1 MAKPGPKFYRE
12 NVLQKAVSIRLS
24 AYVTNVIQ
32 SFMKNDQPN
41 PEPLPKSPQTGTD
54 GACDKT
60 IAPENSVSPSDLS
73 SKSFG
78 DYEILEEIA
87 RGGMGVVYRAR
98 QKSLN
103 RTVALKMILSG
114 KFASE
119 DNIERF
125 HVEAQAV
132 AQLDHESIIPI
143 YEIDQHEGRHFF
155 SMKLIEGGHLD
166 DRLCEL
172 REDIPK
178 GVEILAKVCH
188 AVHHAHQRGILHRD
202 LKPQNILI
210 DQEGDP
216 FVTDFGLA
224 RRTEDQRQLTQT
236 GAVLG
241 TPNFMAPEQ
250 ASGTADI
257 TTAADIYSLGALLYK
272 LISGKP
278 PFDAD
283 STLDTLLQVVNESPV
298 KPSEHCKVDR
308 CLEQICMKCLA
319 KEPSQRYATADELA
333 SDLEKWIKG
342 EPLSISSPSVASV
355 TRVWLKQNFGRVAW
369 AFLIGPAFGIVSGLC
384 LWYSTTHQNISDAVS
399 TYQAMPSADSPTI
412 WFPYD
417 TPDELSAILMTIF
430 AASIVFI
437 GFITVVF
444 VKPKNQGADLA
455 AGAIVGLCASLAGFL
470 CCLGSLGVLTN
481 TANEHSTILDV
492 VREYEPGEVNFAYS
506 KYPELRELDK
516 VQQVDLLLQKNAHDR
531 MFSVP
536 KGVWLGVIASLV
548 VYFIPSLFEAYA
560 AGPILRKH
568 KTWSQ
573 SLMPYIETAFP
584 VAILMTIFAVMFST
598 WLLFGAVGVLPSW
611 SLWLLFLLIVI
622 AVVVRRRTWHWSVRI
637 AVQTG
642 VAIMFAFFI
651 RNDFLHVPS
660 VSQNIAQIQRSERQ
674 LEKSPDDVLNRMR
687 LSEEYLNYAD
697 VLATMNRKDQAIV
710 NLEKAFEVIADLED
724 VEHFPLE
731 SNVDQDSL
739 GFFRANMQVN
749 KARLLY
755 GLGDSEEA
763 LQILDEVEPQL
774 LDVDEAVKLRE
785 QIRAKGLAPLE
796 DPEEPPEFFK

>member
-1 MAKPGPKFYRE
+1 M
-12 NVLQKAVSIRLS
+12 N
-24 AYVTNVIQ
+24 
-32 SFMKNDQPN
+32 NDQSKPA
-41 PEPLPKSPQTGTD
+41 PQPHSPQTGTD

-60 IAPENSVSPSDLS
+60 IAPEKLAALS
-73 SKSFG
+73 SPCAKSFG
-78 DYEILEEIA
+78 DYEIIEEIA
-87 RGGMGVVYRAR
+87 RGGMGVVFRAR

-103 RTVALKMILSG
+103 RIVALKMILSG
-114 KFASE
+114 PFASA
-119 DNIERF
+119 DNVERF

-143 YEIDQHEGRHFF
+143 YEIDQHEGRHYF

-166 DRLCEL
+166 DRLGEL
-172 REDIPK
+172 REDISK

-210 DQEGDP
+210 DNEGNP
-216 FVTDFGLA
+216 YVTDFGLA
-224 RRTEDQRQLTQT
+224 RQTKEQRQLTQT

-250 ASGTADI
+250 ASGTVDI
-257 TTAADIYSLGALLYK
+257 TTSADIYSLGALLYK

-298 KPSEHCKVDR
+298 RPSEHCKVDK

-319 KEPSQRYATADELA
+319 KEPTQRYATADELA
-333 SDLEKWIKG
+333 SDLEKWLKG

-384 LWYSTTHQNISDAVS
+384 LWFSTTHQQISEAVS
-399 TYQAMPSADSPTI
+399 TYDAMPSADSPTI

-417 TPDELSAILMTIF
+417 APVWLSATLMTIF

-437 GFITVVF
+437 GFITVLF

-455 AGAIVGLCASLAGFL
+455 AGAIVGLCATLAGFL

-481 TANEHSTILDV
+481 ASSEYATILDV
-492 VREYEPGEVNFAYS
+492 VRDYKPGEVNFAYN
-506 KYPELRELDK
+506 KYPELRSLDK
-516 VQQVDLLLQKNAHDR
+516 VQQVDLLLKKEAHDR
-531 MFSVP
+531 MYSVP
-536 KGVWLGVIASLV
+536 QGIWLGVIASWV

-573 SLMPYIETAFP
+573 SLGKRPI
-584 VAILMTIFAVMFST
+584 IC
-598 WLLFGAVGVLPSW
+598 
-611 SLWLLFLLIVI
+611 
-622 AVVVRRRTWHWSVRI
+622 
-637 AVQTG
+637 
-642 VAIMFAFFI
+642 
-651 RNDFLHVPS
+651 
-660 VSQNIAQIQRSERQ
+660 
-674 LEKSPDDVLNRMR
+674 
-687 LSEEYLNYAD
+687 
-697 VLATMNRKDQAIV
+697 
-710 NLEKAFEVIADLED
+710 
-724 VEHFPLE
+724 
-731 SNVDQDSL
+731 
-739 GFFRANMQVN
+739 
-749 KARLLY
+749 
-755 GLGDSEEA
+755 
-763 LQILDEVEPQL
+763 
-774 LDVDEAVKLRE
+774 
-785 QIRAKGLAPLE
+785 
-796 DPEEPPEFFK
+796 